1 MVTNMVEAFSDL
13 KTLRK
18 RVSLEVFMQINAK
31 PRPILKKACCKDL
44 SAKMLRCKRLDKW
57 MKRPKKKASFDK
69 WSDFHVVPSEGVD
82 RVDE

>member
-1 MVTNMVEAFSDL
+1 MTNMIEAFSNL

-44 SAKMLRCKRLDKW
+44 SAKMLHSKKLDKW
-57 MKRPKKKASFDK
+57 LKNSKKKASFDK

-82 RVDE
+82 RVDG